1 MMSTKMVL
9 PPHLVTEEGRP
20 RMIGVEIEFAGVSC
34 EDSANLVR
42 KLFGGGIEALDPY
55 RFEIGGTRFGKF
67 TVELD
72 SQYAHPGDDRAGE
85 PVNSRWDEVGRAVRD
100 GLTTALNTVST
111 LWVPVEIVSP
121 PIPLQVLP
129 ELDPLVSALRN
140 VGAEGSDDGLLY
152 AFATQ
157 LNPEVPSRRADAI
170 LAHLKAF
177 LLLADGLRESIDV
190 DLVRRA
196 LPFIR
201 PFPSSYIRKVI
212 DPEYQPALH
221 QFIDDYIEANP
232 TRNRELDLLPLFTAL
247 APERV
252 RQKLD
257 DALIKA
263 RPTFHY
269 RMPDTRLSDPGWNL
283 IVEWNRWAEVEHL
296 AADAAALR
304 RLGEVYLEGKRE
316 YRVSA
321 MTEVL
326 DAWRAER

>member
-1 MMSTKMVL
+1 MSTKMVL

-20 RMIGVEIEFAGVSC
+20 RMLGVEIEFAGVSC
-34 EDSANLVR
+34 EDTADLVR
-42 KLFGGGIEALDPY
+42 KLFGGRIEALDRY
-55 RFEIGGTRFGKF
+55 RYEITGTRFGTF

-72 SQYAHPGDDRAGE
+72 SQYAHPGDGGAE
-85 PVNSRWDEVGRAVRD
+85 PVKSGWDEIGRTVRD
-100 GLTTALNTVST
+100 GLTTAINAVST

-129 ELDPLVSALRN
+129 ELNALVSALRS

-157 LNPEVPSRRADAI
+157 FNPEVPSRRADAI
-170 LAHLKAF
+170 VAHLKAF
-177 LLLADGLRESIDV
+177 LLLADRLRETIDV
-190 DLVRRA
+190 DVVRRA

-201 PFPSSYIRKVI
+201 PFPSSYVRKVV
-212 DPEYQPALH
+212 DPEYRPALP
-221 QFIDDYIEANP
+221 QLIDDYVEANP
-232 TRNRELDLLPLFTAL
+232 TRNRELDLLPLFTSL

-252 RQKLD
+252 RQKVD

-283 IVEWNRWAEVEHL
+283 IVEWNRWAEVEQL

-304 RLGEVYLEGKRE
+304 RLGEAYLEARRDE
-316 YRVSA
+316 RSSA